1 MLLYLFLLIIPSFR
15 VRAACTFL
23 DHQACDEV
31 CKTDSFWYGHCIG
44 WDGFNF
50 SCKCYEYEQPLD
62 GKVCLTRQIGCS
74 EKCKD
79 QGSEGGFCFPQ
90 LDSRSNLRTA
100 CECFKKLQNVFFR
113 RRKRQTFKYL
123 RRRD

>member
-1 MLLYLFLLIIPSFR
+1 MLFLFFALLLSWQPFR

-31 CKTDSFWYGHCIG
+31 CKTDNFWYGHCIG

-50 SCKCYEYEQPLD
+50 SCKCYEYIAPLD
-62 GKVCLTRQIGCS
+62 GKICETRQMACS

-79 QGSEGGFCFPQ
+79 QGSEGGFCYPQ
-90 LDSRSNLRTA
+90 LDTRKSLRTA
-100 CECFKKLQNVFFR
+100 CECFKKLQVL
-113 RRKRQTFKYL
+113 RRKRRSAI
-123 RRRD
+123 RRNYKRV